1 VIEKQQ
7 YSKLNSMLLKRKM
20 MKVIDPK
27 CVDQEPAN
35 PLYVYEVIRE
45 AAGNYKL
52 VNIMDP
58 QRTLV
63 PNGGGWVFAIMD
75 DAPGAVICGKADYQ
89 NVHGYTS
96 LTGICEH
103 KKGGVIIERERGV
116 YFAGELV
123 FSAGRLTRWT
133 NGSGHFAPSRS
144 LAFSN
149 LLAPVRLTLPIHLF
163 RPEDA

>member
-1 VIEKQQ
+1 MLNSQQ
-7 YSKLNSMLLKRKM
+7 YTKLNRMLIKRKM
-20 MKVIDPK
+20 MKVIAPK
-27 CVDQEPAN
+27 CVDQELAN
-35 PLYVYEVIRE
+35 PLYVYEVIRLE
-45 AAGNYKL
+45 SGNYKL
-52 VNIMDP
+52 VNITNP

-63 PNGGGWVFAIMD
+63 PNGGGWVFAVMD

-89 NVHGYTS
+89 NVHGHTS
-96 LTGICEH
+96 LTGYSETTRR
-103 KKGGVIIERERGV
+103 GEVIERERGV

-123 FSAGRLTRWT
+123 FNAGRLTRWT

-163 RPEDA
+163 RPDDV